1 MDRPRGNAARLR
13 TSPDARPDYN
23 NEKERADLMALDIFV
38 VLLYAAGMLAL
49 GWYGMRRAKT
59 RDDYLVA
66 GRNLGPGFYLG
77 TMAATVLGG
86 ASTIGTVRLGYVHG
100 ISGFWL
106 CGAIGLGI
114 VGLSLFLAKPLLKL
128 KIYTVTQVLERRY
141 NPAAR
146 QSSAVIMLVYALMIG
161 ATSTIAIGTVM
172 QVLFGLPFWVA
183 ILVGGGVVVLYSTIG
198 GMWSLTLTDIVQF
211 LIMTVGLVFLLMPM
225 SIADA
230 GGWNAL
236 VEKLPARY
244 FDFTAIGWDTI
255 VTYFLIYFFGIFI
268 GQDIWQR
275 VFTARSEGVAK
286 VAGTA
291 AGLYCVLYGL
301 AGALIGMAAK
311 VLLPDLE
318 NVNNAFASV
327 VEHSLPNGIRGL
339 VIAAALAALMSTA
352 SAGLLAASTTIT
364 QDLLPL
370 LRGGRT
376 SGNGD
381 VHENRIATLLLGVV
395 MLGIALV
402 VSDVISALTVAYNLL
417 VGGMLVP
424 LIGAIYWKRATTA
437 GAIASMTLGFLTV
450 LGFMFKDGLDAN
462 TPIYYS
468 LAVGL
473 VSFVVISLVTR
484 RPASHASLA

>member
-1 MDRPRGNAARLR
+1 
-13 TSPDARPDYN
+13 
-23 NEKERADLMALDIFV
+23 MALDIFV

-291 AGLYCVLYGL
+291 AGLYCILYGL

-311 VLLPDLE
+311 VLLPDLD

-473 VSFVVISLVTR
+473 LSFVVISLVTR

>member
-1 MDRPRGNAARLR
+1 
-13 TSPDARPDYN
+13 
-23 NEKERADLMALDIFV
+23 MALDIFV
-38 VLLYAAGMLAL
+38 VLLYVAAMLTL

-146 QSSAVIMLVYALMIG
+146 HASALIMLVYALMIG

-172 QVLFGLPFWVA
+172 QVLFGLHFWVA
-183 ILVGGGVVVLYSTIG
+183 ILIGGGVVVLYSTIG

-225 SIADA
+225 SISDA

-236 VEKLPARY
+236 MDKLPASY
-244 FDFTAIGWDTI
+244 LDFTAIGWDTI

-291 AGLYCVLYGL
+291 AGLYCILYGL

-311 VLLPDLE
+311 VLLPDLD

-370 LRGGRT
+370 LRKGHEG
-376 SGNGD
+376 GNGD
-381 VHENRIATLLLGVV
+381 VHENRIATLLLGLV

-417 VGGMLVP
+417 VGGMLIP

-437 GAIASMTLGFLTV
+437 GAITSMV
-450 LGFMFKDGLDAN
+450 LGFVTVLALMVKDGLDAN

-473 VSFVVISLVTR
+473 VSFVLVSLLSR
-484 RPASHASLA
+484 RPAASTSLA

>member
-1 MDRPRGNAARLR
+1 
-13 TSPDARPDYN
+13 
-23 NEKERADLMALDIFV
+23 MALDIFV

-225 SIADA
+225 SIADT

-255 VTYFLIYFFGIFI
+255 ITYFLIYFFGIFI

>member
-1 MDRPRGNAARLR
+1 
-13 TSPDARPDYN
+13 
-23 NEKERADLMALDIFV
+23 MALDIFV

-225 SIADA
+225 SITDA

>member
-1 MDRPRGNAARLR
+1 
-13 TSPDARPDYN
+13 
-23 NEKERADLMALDIFV
+23 MALDLIV
-38 VLLYAAGMLAL
+38 VLIYATGMIAL

-146 QSSAVIMLVYALMIG
+146 HASAVIMLVYALMIG

-172 QVLFGLPFWVA
+172 QVLFGLPFWVS

-211 LIMTVGLVFLLMPM
+211 LIMTIGLVFLLMPM
-225 SIADA
+225 SIVDA
-230 GGWNAL
+230 GGWDAM
-236 VEKLPARY
+236 VAALPARY

-255 VTYFLIYFFGIFI
+255 LTYFLIYFFGIFI

-327 VEHSLPNGIRGL
+327 VQTSLPNGIRGL

-352 SAGLLAASTTIT
+352 AAGLLAASTTVV
-364 QDLLPL
+364 QDLLPR
-370 LRGGRT
+370 LRQGRE
-376 SGNGD
+376 SGDGD
-381 VHENRIATLLLGVV
+381 VHENRIATLLLGAVV
-395 MLGIALV
+395 LAIALV
-402 VSDVISALTVAYNLL
+402 VSDVISALTLAYNLL
-417 VGGMLVP
+417 VGGMLIP

-437 GAIASMTLGFLTV
+437 GAITSMSLGFVTALF
-450 LGFMFKDGLDAN
+450 FMFKDGLDAN

-468 LAVGL
+468 LSVAL
-473 VSFVVISLVTR
+473 VSFVVVSLLSPRSEVV
-484 RPASHASLA
+484 AKAV

>member
-1 MDRPRGNAARLR
+1 
-13 TSPDARPDYN
+13 
-23 NEKERADLMALDIFV
+23 MALDIFV

-172 QVLFGLPFWVA
+172 QVLFGMPFWVA

-286 VAGTA
+286 VAGSA
-291 AGLYCVLYGL
+291 AGIYCVLYGL

-450 LGFMFKDGLDAN
+450 LGFMVKDGLDAN

>member
-1 MDRPRGNAARLR
+1 
-13 TSPDARPDYN
+13 
-23 NEKERADLMALDIFV
+23 MALDLIV
-38 VLLYAAGMLAL
+38 VLIYAAGMIAL

-66 GRNLGPGFYLG
+66 GRNLGQGFYLG

-86 ASTIGTVRLGYVHG
+86 ASTIGTVRLGYVYG

-146 QSSAVIMLVYALMIG
+146 QASALIMLVYALMIG

-172 QVLFGLPFWVA
+172 QVLFGLPFWVS

-225 SIADA
+225 SISDA
-230 GGWNAL
+230 GGWDAM
-236 VEKLPARY
+236 VAKLPTSY

-255 VTYFLIYFFGIFI
+255 LTYFLIYFFGIFI

-327 VEHSLPNGIRGL
+327 VQTSLPNGIRGL

-352 SAGLLAASTTIT
+352 AAGLLAASTTVV
-364 QDLLPL
+364 QDLLPR
-370 LRGGRT
+370 LRQGRE
-376 SGNGD
+376 SGSGD
-381 VHENRIATLLLGVV
+381 VHENRIATLLMGAVV
-395 MLGIALV
+395 LVIALV
-402 VSDVISALTVAYNLL
+402 VSDVISALTLAYNLL
-417 VGGMLVP
+417 VGGMLIP

-437 GAIASMTLGFLTV
+437 GAITSMSLGFLTA
-450 LGFMFKDGLDAN
+450 LFFMLKDGLDAN

-468 LAVGL
+468 LSVAL
-473 VSFVVISLVTR
+473 VSFVLVSVLSP
-484 RPASHASLA
+484 RPSTVAKAV

>member
-1 MDRPRGNAARLR
+1 
-13 TSPDARPDYN
+13 
-23 NEKERADLMALDIFV
+23 MALDIFV

-225 SIADA
+225 SIVDA

-484 RPASHASLA
+484 RPASHTSLA